1 MKGCIVA
8 AGLIAAALGAMVQ
21 AAAAQDYPNKPIRL
35 IVPFPPGGSTD
46 VLARTL
52 AQPLS
57 LALGQPVVIDNRP
70 GAAGNIGT
78 AMAAKAPADGY
89 TLLWCANT
97 CVTNPMLYADSG
109 YDTLKDFQPLA
120 MIANSPQAVVLHP
133 SVPASTIAELI
144 ALAKAKPG
152 GMFFGS
158 SGNGSTGHLAVAMFN
173 LATDVRIEHIGYKGA
188 APAMA
193 DLMAG
198 RIQGIFETMTTAVPM
213 LRTGKI
219 KGIAVTSTARDPAL
233 PDLPPVADTVPGYQ
247 FSIWH
252 AVMLPAG
259 APKAVVDRL
268 GTEIAAAMKRPE
280 VRERLI
286 SVGTQPFADQS
297 AAYATTFFKADR
309 DRLEPVVQK
318 SGIRIE

>member
-1 MKGCIVA
+1 MRSIVA
-8 AGLIAAALGAMVQ
+8 AGLIAAALGVLVQ
-21 AAAAQDYPNKPIRL
+21 GAAAQDYPNKPVRL

-57 LALGQPVVIDNRP
+57 VALGQPVVIDNRP

-109 YDTLKDFQPLA
+109 YDTLKDLQPLA
-120 MIANSPQAVVLHP
+120 MIAGSPQAVVLHP

-144 ALAKAKPG
+144 ALARAKPG
-152 GMFFGS
+152 GLFFGS

-173 LATDVRIEHIGYKGA
+173 LATNVSIEHIGYKGA

-198 RIQGIFETMTTAVPM
+198 RVQGIFETMTTAVPM

-219 KGIAVTSTARDPAL
+219 KGIAVTSTTRDPAL

-252 AVMLPAG
+252 AVVIPAG
-259 APKAVVDRL
+259 VPKAVADRL
-268 GTEIAAAMKRPE
+268 GSEIAAAMKQPA
-280 VRERLI
+280 VRERLM

-297 AAYATTFFKADR
+297 AAYAATFFKADR
-309 DRLEPVVQK
+309 DRLEPVVRR